1 MELLDLRKAQVQQKR
16 IYTLLNEVLD
26 LSGQLAQALDR
37 NDQTT
42 VQMLVSMRK
51 EPILQLSQARLALL
65 EQRDGL
71 SEADRERFSALLNG
85 ADAQTEAECLLAE
98 QVQMNNRVLKRVL
111 DLDKAINFKLT
122 RTKNDT

>member
-1 MELLDLRKAQVQQKR
+1 MVNIDIDVF
-16 IYTLLNEVLD
+16 NEVLD

-71 SEADRERFSALLNG
+71 PEADRERFSALLNG
-85 ADAQTEAECLLAE
+85 AAAQTEAESPLAE
-98 QVQMNNRVLKRVL
+98 QVQMNNRVLTRVL

-122 RTKNDT
+122 RTKNNA

>member
-65 EQRDGL
+65 EQREGL
-71 SEADRERFSALLNG
+71 PEADRERFSALLNG
-85 ADAQTEAECLLAE
+85 AAAQTEAESPLAE
-98 QVQMNNRVLKRVL
+98 QVQMNNRVLTRVL

-122 RTKNDT
+122 RTKNNA

>member
-85 ADAQTEAECLLAE
+85 AAAQTEAESPLAE
-98 QVQMNNRVLKRVL
+98 QVQMNNRVLTRVL

-122 RTKNDT
+122 RTKNNA